1 MRYIQ
6 KYIHKRVIRFIA
18 RFVEKCGGAF
28 HCRAYGPDG
37 RYVVIMSEQEYH
49 LFMDDIRGGWF

>member
-49 LFMDDIRGGWF
+49 LLWMI